1 MLKKVIVSVLS
12 VVVLGAL
19 VLIGHDQ
26 ETKEVAKDQFPP
38 PTVIVE

>member
-26 ETKEVAKDQFPP
+26 KAQEVAKDQFPP
-38 PTVIVE
+38 PTVIEK